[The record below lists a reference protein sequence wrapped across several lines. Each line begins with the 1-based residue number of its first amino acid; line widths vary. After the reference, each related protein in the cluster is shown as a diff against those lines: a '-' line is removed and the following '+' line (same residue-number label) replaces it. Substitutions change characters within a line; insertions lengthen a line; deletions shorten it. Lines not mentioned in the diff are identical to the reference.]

1 MLLCTHPITP
11 CVTCIRLRLPAGDA
25 LGDTYAGRAYLLAFD
40 VNMAFDVCDRESLS
54 RVWESMGI
62 SGPFL
67 EALRALYMEITMLVK
82 VKSRLSPPIAFD
94 TGYKARE

>member
-1 MLLCTHPITP
+1 L
-11 CVTCIRLRLPAGDA
+11 DA
-25 LGDTYAGRAYLLAFD
+25 LFTLQHMADLAR
-40 VNMAFDVCDRESLS
+40 VNGSPIYVVFVDFKMAFDVCDRECLS

-82 VKSRLSPPIAFD
+82 VKSRLSPPHCYD
-94 TGYKARE
+94 TGY